1 MLSGKSSW
9 FDNCYWRL
17 TWKYVTNK
25 SWSWMDDTRILTLGA
40 DSNLNSDGRKAPA
53 TSTTVYQLLPRKVV
67 AYAILVLELKFLPAS
82 SLKFK
87 LYVSYTAIKFYYLVI
102 NKPRQVIILF
112 IKCQCF
118 HKLSN
123 LVSSNWG
130 HDVGYIRSRRMFS
143 ASWLHMSLC
152 FE

>member
-1 MLSGKSSW
+1 M
-9 FDNCYWRL
+9 
-17 TWKYVTNK
+17 
-25 SWSWMDDTRILTLGA
+25 
-40 DSNLNSDGRKAPA
+40 
-53 TSTTVYQLLPRKVV
+53 TSTTIYKVLSHKVV
-67 AYAILVLELKFLPAS
+67 AHAILVLELKLLSAP

-87 LYVSYTAIKFYYLVI
+87 LYVSYTEIKFYYLVI

-118 HKLSN
+118 YKLSN

-143 ASWLHMSLC
+143 AS
-152 FE
+152 